1 MRNSLAKSLS
11 TWRIHDRWLCEKP
24 WMNRISGP
32 AGLPHS
38 CAEMVRPSG
47 VFTVIGLYFRP
58 SAKPGCAKATNKAAA
73 IVVLTRRLPRAV
85 IFIEILPWFFMAGS
99 LAPAATGRKFDCHV
113 GALWASAYKWLN
125 RLG

>member
-1 MRNSLAKSLS
+1 MRNSLANSLS

-47 VFTVIGLYFRP
+47 VFTVIGLYFSSWP
-58 SAKPGCAKATNKAAA
+58 KPGCASATNNAVATV
-73 IVVLTRRLPRAV
+73 ILTRLLSQAEFVIETLPL
-85 IFIEILPWFFMAGS
+85 FLF
-99 LAPAATGRKFDCHV
+99 L
-113 GALWASAYKWLN
+113 SAFL
-125 RLG
+125 